1 MQIIG
6 TPSATTPMDFNCR
19 YSKRVKG
26 WPEDQMVAR
35 EKRDFE
41 IHDVRLNMMIN
52 RICDIKL
59 NMRCEAE
66 GNGELSKLKIDRRN

>member
-1 MQIIG
+1 
-6 TPSATTPMDFNCR
+6 
-19 YSKRVKG
+19 
-26 WPEDQMVAR
+26 MVAR

-66 GNGELSKLKIDRRN
+66 GNGELSKLEIVRRN